1 MLQLIR
7 DRFTGVVAFL
17 VIGAIG
23 VTLVISFGNMD
34 QGGIAGNFAA
44 EVNGE
49 QVDIQSYQRA
59 VQNQLVRQQ
68 EALQG
73 ELPEFLQEQIQR
85 NVLEAMVRN
94 KVVVQYVR
102 EAGYRID
109 NQRLSQAISNTQVFQ
124 LDGTFSKES
133 YIAVLASQ
141 GVSPELYERDQREQM
156 QVAQLQNAVVYTSFF
171 TPSEYRRYIEL
182 LAEER
187 EATIMV
193 LNPADLA
200 ASIVVE
206 DADLEVYYAAN
217 GDEFRTE
224 ESVSLEY
231 VEVKLDDIAA
241 EISVDEQKIQDYYDA
256 NAERYVAE
264 EQRQGRHIL
273 LSIDADTDESAA
285 RTLANELHQRLLDG
299 EEFAALASE
308 YSDDPVSAEQGGDLG
323 WASYADYDE
332 AFSAALFDLDI
343 GEISAVVRTG
353 FGLHIIRLDAINAGA
368 LRTYAEV
375 HDELLDELT
384 KQQAVDRYYE
394 LAELVDD
401 LALENPMSLVAVE
414 AETGLKVQMMEKFT
428 RNGGPPFGFNTSM
441 VDAAFSVG
449 VLDEGENSPLI
460 ELATGS
466 AIILRVAEH
475 HPSVVPPLE
484 EVRERVEASV
494 RAQKAGT
501 IAQERG
507 GELLARLKT
516 GGASN
521 ANAVAAEF
529 GVEVQQTGLL
539 KRGSSEV
546 SPELLAEIYRM
557 PHPVDGKETYRGIM
571 LADGGYAALRLDR
584 VEAGRAETIA
594 QEARDQRKQTLAE
607 QSGSNSLS
615 ALVTDLREKANAIIA
630 PGLFDR
636 PETF

>member
-1 MLQLIR
+1 M
-7 DRFTGVVAFL
+7 
-17 VIGAIG
+17 
-23 VTLVISFGNMD
+23 
-34 QGGIAGNFAA
+34 
-44 EVNGE
+44 
-49 QVDIQSYQRA
+49 
-59 VQNQLVRQQ
+59 
-68 EALQG
+68 
-73 ELPEFLQEQIQR
+73 PEFLQEQIQR

-102 EAGYRID
+102 DAGYRID
-109 NQRLSQAISNTQVFQ
+109 DQRLSQAISNTQVFQ

-141 GVSPELYERDQREQM
+141 GVSPESYERDQREQM

-193 LNPADLA
+193 LNPVDLA
-200 ASIVVE
+200 AGIVVE
-206 DADLEVYYAAN
+206 DADLQVYYAAN
-217 GDEFRTE
+217 GDEFRTQ

-231 VEVKLDDIAA
+231 IEVKLDDIAA
-241 EISVDEQKIQDYYDA
+241 EVSVDEQQIQDYYDA
-256 NAERYVAE
+256 NAERYIAD

-273 LSIDADTDESAA
+273 LSIDADKDESAT
-285 RTLANELHQRLLDG
+285 RTLADELRQRLLDG

-332 AFSAALFDLDI
+332 AFSAALFDLDV

-353 FGLHIIRLDAINAGA
+353 FGLHLIRLDQINAGA

-375 HDELLDELT
+375 HAELLDELT

-401 LALENPMSLVAVE
+401 LALENPMSLAVVE
-414 AETGLKVQMMEKFT
+414 AETGLKVQTMEQFT
-428 RNGGPPFGFNTSM
+428 RNGGPPFGYNVSM

-449 VLDEGENSPLI
+449 VLDDGENSPLI
-460 ELATGS
+460 EMATGS

-475 HPSVVPPLE
+475 QPSVVQPLE
-484 EVRERVEASV
+484 EVRELVEASV

-507 GELLARLKT
+507 GELLTRLKA
-516 GGASN
+516 GESSN
-521 ANAVAAEF
+521 DVAADF

-546 SPELLAEIYRM
+546 SAELLAEIYRM
-557 PHPVDGKETYRGIM
+557 PHPVDGKENYRGLM
-571 LADGGYAALRLDR
+571 LADGGYAALRLDK
-584 VEAGRAETIA
+584 VEAGRADTIP
-594 QEARDQRKQTLAE
+594 QDARDQRKKTLAE
-607 QSGSNSLS
+607 QSGGNSLS